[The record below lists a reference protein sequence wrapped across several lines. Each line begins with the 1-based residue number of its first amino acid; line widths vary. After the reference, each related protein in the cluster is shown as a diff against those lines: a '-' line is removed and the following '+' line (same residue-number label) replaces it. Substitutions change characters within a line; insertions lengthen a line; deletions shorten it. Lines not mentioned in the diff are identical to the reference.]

1 MKDLLSEQEL
11 ATKKTENACMSN
23 RKDLKRVAKAL
34 RDQSRE
40 SSNVIENNRLY
51 LVKNLALYQERV
63 SQI

>member
-1 MKDLLSEQEL
+1 
-11 ATKKTENACMSN
+11 MSN

-63 SQI
+63 S